1 MVPMK
6 SNQVNPSE
14 ENPHLESGISKFFSG
29 DLTTKQKII
38 VTIVVILLL
47 CTSIVLSVTLI
58 TPNNVSILKSTTTT
72 TAATTTTTTT
82 TTAATA
88 TTTTTSGPGTTLEG
102 KSSNSLSLFLQYKYM
117 FYASHKH
124 MNFLCV

>member
-14 ENPHLESGISKFFSG
+14 ENPQLESRISKFFRG

-58 TPNNVSILKSTTTT
+58 TPNIVTNLRNTTTT
-72 TAATTTTTTT
+72 TSITTTT
-82 TTAATA
+82 TTAAA
-88 TTTTTSGPGTTLEG
+88 TTTTSGPGTTLEG
-102 KSSNSLSLFLQYKYM
+102 KSSNSLSLILQYKYM